1 MNPMI
6 DLKRIGEEKVIE
18 ILDAKA
24 NFPTMFD
31 KLLHLFYTRREGLS
45 TKEICEILNFNYN
58 QLYRLITKLVHLEI
72 IIVKTEGENKFILS
86 QKGIDFYKG
95 LSKLDTSI
103 NQIEALQKKHSIP
116 ILKLLNAREYT
127 WNELYRSTDISQ
139 SSMKN
144 VLDALIDAGLVE
156 KGEGKY
162 SITPDGRSILSTIK
176 ELSEM
181 PYTPSFEIQTKFWV
195 QSSDISHVYNKI
207 SDEIISE
214 EEVIQSDYYIIP
226 IRYQPNTSTYLRYR
240 EEIPLKQSLKK
251 TPSHILTWTRL
262 INKSRYEN
270 VWIMNREREET
281 KVDHPSII
289 FFLEFLNTKI
299 DKKIVKKRRRIKL
312 KEVTINLDRIEEPL
326 KRGAFFVEIKANAW
340 DYDESRNKAEIINRL
355 MKDMGRRIEMKSIDK
370 AYYEIL

>member
-1 MNPMI
+1 MI
-6 DLKRIGEEKVIE
+6 DLKRVGEEKVIE

-45 TKEICEILNFNYN
+45 TKEICEILDLNYN

-116 ILKLLNAREYT
+116 ILKRLNIREYT

-176 ELSEM
+176 EFSEM

-195 QSSDISHVYNKI
+195 QSPDISHVYNKI

-270 VWIMNREREET
+270 VWIMNREREEI

-355 MKDMGRRIEMKSIDK
+355 MKDMSRRIEMKSIDK

>member
-1 MNPMI
+1 MNSII

-24 NFPTMFD
+24 NFPAMFD

-45 TKEICEILNFNYN
+45 TKELCEILDFDYN

-72 IIVKTEGENKFILS
+72 IKTEDENKFILS

-95 LSKLDTSI
+95 LSKSDTPL
-103 NQIEALQKKHSIP
+103 NQIKAIQKKHSIQ
-116 ILKLLNAREYT
+116 ILKQLNARGHT
-127 WNELYRSTDISQ
+127 WNELYRGTDVSQ
-139 SSMKN
+139 SSLKN
-144 VLDALIDAGLVE
+144 VLDALINAGLVK

-162 SITPDGRSILSTIK
+162 SITADGRPILSSIK

-181 PYTPSFEIQTKFWV
+181 PYTPGFEIQTKFLV

-214 EEVIQSDYYIIP
+214 EEVTQSDYYISP
-226 IRYQPNTSTYLRYR
+226 IRYQPNTSAYLRYR
-240 EEIPLKQSLKK
+240 EETPLKHSLKK

-270 VWIMNREREET
+270 VSIMNREREEI
-281 KVDHPSII
+281 KVGHPSII
-289 FFLEFLNTKI
+289 FFLEFLNAKI
-299 DKKIVKKRRRIKL
+299 DKKIVKRRRRIKL

-355 MKDMGRRIEMKSIDK
+355 MKDMGMGIEMKSIDK